1 MNYIFKQLKE
11 ILPEHL
17 RSYQLVYL
25 ANLDGMTD
33 CVTKEFRT
41 FEQFSNAADGITSK
55 II

>member
-1 MNYIFKQLKE
+1 MNYIFKQFKE

-33 CVTKEFRT
+33 CVTKEC
-41 FEQFSNAADGITSK
+41 SK
-55 II
+55 RIEFYRDT